1 MKTNHRKHGVTF
13 EIACQVFDDPYALAE
28 QDRIENGEVRWQTIG
43 MVNGLVLLLV
53 AHTAESS
60 GDFSDEFIR
69 IISARRTDRKERNR
83 YEKERKK
90 NYC

>member
-1 MKTNHRKHGVTF
+1 
-13 EIACQVFDDPYALAE
+13 
-28 QDRIENGEVRWQTIG
+28 